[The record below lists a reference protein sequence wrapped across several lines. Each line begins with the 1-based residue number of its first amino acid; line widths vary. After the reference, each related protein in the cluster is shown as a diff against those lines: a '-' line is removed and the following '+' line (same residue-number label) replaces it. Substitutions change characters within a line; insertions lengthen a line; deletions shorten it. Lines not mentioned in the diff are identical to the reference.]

1 MDTKKL
7 TDLVEDEVL
16 NQLPDEAIDHLLE
29 LSKTEGDHE
38 MEINV
43 ILKRYGIN
51 PVEIAKSLTEKE
63 KGNE

>member
-1 MDTKKL
+1 MDTEKL

-16 NQLPDEAIDHLLE
+16 NQLPDEAIDQLLE

-43 ILKRYGIN
+43 ILKQKFAGFLMKR
-51 PVEIAKSLTEKE
+51 VFLHHFSL
-63 KGNE
+63 

>member
-1 MDTKKL
+1 MDTEKL

-16 NQLPDEAIDHLLE
+16 NQLPDEAIDQLLE

-43 ILKRYGIN
+43 ILKQ
-51 PVEIAKSLTEKE
+51 KSAGFLMKRVFLHHFSL
-63 KGNE
+63 

>member
-1 MDTKKL
+1 MDTEKL

-16 NQLPDEAIDHLLE
+16 NQLPDEAIDQLLE